1 MERQIRYGGSRAERE
16 CGLTKTY
23 TVLGGMGFIGS
34 HLYKTL
40 QKTGDECLV
49 PARRDAALFERP
61 LGTIFYC
68 IGLTNDYKDRPFDTV
83 EAHASLL
90 NRIVEKSSFDRLVY
104 LSSTRLYDGL
114 SSTAEETNLV
124 LNSANPRHIYD
135 LSKALGENICL
146 TASGGRA
153 CVARLSSVY
162 SDAQDASGFV
172 PDLLRRMK
180 QEKKFELDSSS
191 GVVRDYIHIDDVV
204 AGLIALAEQSQL
216 KIVNIAS
223 GENIS
228 NQTIADT
235 LKGCGYD
242 VSIKRKTDLEK
253 PPACDIS
260 KLKSLGITPVGLT
273 EFLKGKKA

>member
-1 MERQIRYGGSRAERE
+1 MTQ
-16 CGLTKTY
+16 KY
-23 TVLGGMGFIGS
+23 TILGGKGFIGR
-34 HLYKTL
+34 HLVDTL
-40 QKTGDECLV
+40 MKSGADVYVPERGDEEI
-49 PARRDAALFERP
+49 FSQP
-61 LGTIFYC
+61 LGTVFYC

-114 SSTAEETNLV
+114 SSTAEETDLV

-135 LSKALGENICL
+135 LSKALGESICL
-146 TASGGRA
+146 TSSDGRA

-162 SDAQDASGFV
+162 SDTPDASGFV

-191 GVVRDYIHIDDVV
+191 GLVRDYIHIDDVV
-204 AGLIALAEQSQL
+204 ASLLALAEQSQL
-216 KIVNIAS
+216 KIINVAS

-228 NQTIADT
+228 NQTITDT
-235 LKGCGYD
+235 LNGCGYE

-253 PPACDIS
+253 TPACEIS
-260 KLKSLGITPVGLT
+260 KLKSLGITPLGLT
-273 EFLKGKKA
+273 EFLKGYKA